1 MGEKSYQRTESRKDK
16 GAGNMIKSVA
26 IVSLSAGTIGE
37 DFVKHEVDTGLRRL
51 REYGLNVKLM
61 PTAMKG
67 IAYLKEHPEE
77 RAKDLL
83 QAFQDDTIDMILCA
97 IGGDDTYRLLPYL
110 FDNDELKQAL
120 HKKIFLGFSDSTINH
135 LMLHKLGLNTFYGQ
149 SFLAD
154 ICELDKKMLDYTA
167 HYFEEL
173 ITAGTIRKIE
183 PGSVWYEERTDW
195 SVSAMGTP
203 RKQHENEG
211 FELLQGQPVFHGK
224 ILGGCIDTIYDIFD
238 SSRYEDSAELCKR
251 YELFPD
257 IDDWKG
263 KILLLETSE
272 EQPVPE
278 HYRKML
284 ETLKKTGIFGAV
296 SGIIC
301 GKPMDEK
308 YFDEYKKII
317 REVAADPSLPI
328 VANINVGHATPRC
341 IIPFG
346 VEATVDADRQCIE
359 FTGDDVRIRAAEM
372 EDAERIL
379 DIYSYYVKNTA
390 ITFEYEVP
398 SLTEFQN
405 RMKNT
410 MKKYPYLVIEK
421 DGKIAGYAYA
431 GAFKG
436 RAAYDWSCELTIYL
450 DRAAQKCG
458 LGRQLYEAL
467 ENELHNM
474 GILNLYACIGYPVK
488 EDVYLNRNSA
498 EFHAHLGFSKVGE
511 FNKCGYKFGRW
522 YNMIWMEKMIGDH
535 MDSQPPV
542 KPFLKNIF

>member
-1 MGEKSYQRTESRKDK
+1 
-16 GAGNMIKSVA
+16 MIKNVA

-37 DFVKHEVDTGLRRL
+37 DFVRHEVEIGLKRL
-51 REYGLNVKLM
+51 ADYGLNVRMM
-61 PTAMKG
+61 PNAMKG
-67 IAYLKEHPEE
+67 IEYLKEHPEE
-77 RAKDLL
+77 RAKDLI
-83 QAFQDDTIDMILCA
+83 QAFQDDTVDMILCA

-110 FDNDELKQAL
+110 FDNDELKHAL

-154 ICELDKKMLDYTA
+154 ICELDNKMLDYTA

-173 ITAGTIRKIE
+173 IQTGTIKRIE

-195 SVSAMGTP
+195 SQDAIGTS
-203 RKQHENEG
+203 RKQHDNGG
-211 FELLQGQPVFHGK
+211 FELLQGKPVFHGK

-238 SSRYEDSAELCKR
+238 SSRYEDSAGLCKK

-272 EQPVPE
+272 EQPSPE
-278 HYRKML
+278 HYRIML
-284 ETLKKTGIFGAV
+284 ETLKKTGIFSVV

-308 YFDEYKKII
+308 YFDAYKKII
-317 REVAADPSLPI
+317 KEAVADPALPI

-346 VEATVDADRQCIE
+346 VEAVVNADKQYIE
-359 FTGDDVRIRAAEM
+359 FTGSNVCIRPAEIN
-372 EDAERIL
+372 DAERIL

-398 SLTEFQN
+398 SLAEFRS

-410 MKKYPYLVIEK
+410 MEKYPYLVIEK
-421 DGKIAGYAYA
+421 DGKTEGYAYA

-450 DRAAQKCG
+450 DRTVHKCG

-467 ENELHNM
+467 ENELYRM
-474 GILNLYACIGYPVK
+474 GILNLYACIGYPET
-488 EDVYLNRNSA
+488 EDEYLNKNSA
-498 EFHAHLGFSKVGE
+498 EFHAHMGFSKVGE

-522 YNMIWMEKMIGDH
+522 YNMIWMEKVIGNHLDQ
-535 MDSQPPV
+535 QPPV
-542 KPFLKNIF
+542 DFRASLRMHRTSDNK